1 MFSKDIAR
9 TVYNV
14 FNFQCST
21 VFSTDPA
28 NAVKLTLDF
37 EKKKMT
43 ESEGYTMF
51 SFCKSATN
59 SKNHVFR
66 L

>member
-21 VFSTDPA
+21 VFSTDPT
-28 NAVKLTLDF
+28 NAVKLSLDF
-37 EKKKMT
+37 EKKNDRKRVI
-43 ESEGYTMF
+43 YNVQF
-51 SFCKSATN
+51 LQKCYKFKKSR
-59 SKNHVFR
+59 F
-66 L
+66 

>member
-21 VFSTDPA
+21 VFSTDPT

-37 EKKKMT
+37 EKKKNDRKR
-43 ESEGYTMF
+43 GIYNVQF
-51 SFCKSATN
+51 LQKCYKFKKSR
-59 SKNHVFR
+59 F
-66 L
+66 